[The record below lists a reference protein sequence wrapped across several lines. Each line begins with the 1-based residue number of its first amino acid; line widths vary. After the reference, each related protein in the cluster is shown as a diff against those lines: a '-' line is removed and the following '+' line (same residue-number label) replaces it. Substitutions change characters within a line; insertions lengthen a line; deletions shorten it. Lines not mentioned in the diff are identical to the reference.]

1 MKDQDANTDIHLV
14 QLLIPLRDNRGS
26 SFPASHYAALR
37 EELATRFGGITAYTR
52 APAEGTWDADG
63 RSRDTDDIVIYE
75 VMVDRLDRDW
85 WSAFRRSLEARF
97 EQDELVIRAQQIE
110 RL

>member
-1 MKDQDANTDIHLV
+1 MSDRDANADIHLV

-26 SFPASHYAALR
+26 LFPASHHGALR
-37 EELATRFGGITAYTR
+37 DELTNRFGGVTAYTR

-63 RSRDTDDIVIYE
+63 QSRDTDDIVIYE
-75 VMVDRLDRDW
+75 VMVDSLERDW
-85 WSAFRRSLEARF
+85 WASFRESLEARF
-97 EQDELVIRAQQIE
+97 EQDELVIRAQRIE

>member
-1 MKDQDANTDIHLV
+1 MNDQEANADTYLV

-26 SFPASHYAALR
+26 SFPASHYGALR
-37 EELATRFGGITAYTR
+37 DELATRFGGVTAYTR
-52 APAEGTWDADG
+52 APAEGTWDG
-63 RSRDTDDIVIYE
+63 HGQSRDTDDIVIYE

-85 WSAFRRSLEARF
+85 WASFRRGLEAQF
-97 EQDELVIRAQQIE
+97 EQDELVIRAQAIE

>member
-1 MKDQDANTDIHLV
+1 MNEQVANADIHLV
-14 QLLIPLRDNRGS
+14 QLLIPLRDNRGA

-37 EELATRFGGITAYTR
+37 EELTTRFGGITAYTR

-63 RSRDTDDIVIYE
+63 QSRDTDDIVIYE
-75 VMVDRLDRDW
+75 VMIDHLDRDW
-85 WSAFRRSLEARF
+85 WAAFRRRLEARF
-97 EQDELVIRAQQIE
+97 AQDELVIRAQRME